1 MWFDNQVLA
10 RLERSFDSRINY
22 LRARNSKYRFL
33 DRKKRKE
40 NPFLKPFSFPSLSVY
55 VSVPRPSTVE
65 RSKDLACAGRPA
77 FRSPRDP
84 LALHCDERG
93 QWSSTSL
100 AASRGSTEIRNFGT
114 LRFASNARGPRRRW
128 KERRP
133 WWPSWWCGWL
143 GRSSGRHLHLVKLGG
158 GYRLTSAT
166 DGRALLPR
174 FSFSGS
180 YRCWS

>member
-40 NPFLKPFSFPSLSVY
+40 NPFLKPFSSPSLSVY

-114 LRFASNARGPRRRW
+114 LRFASNARGPRRR
-128 KERRP
+128 
-133 WWPSWWCGWL
+133 
-143 GRSSGRHLHLVKLGG
+143 
-158 GYRLTSAT
+158 
-166 DGRALLPR
+166 
-174 FSFSGS
+174 
-180 YRCWS
+180 